1 MSLIDFGT
9 IGMTMTMEKPTLD
22 RQKLAKVAMLL
33 TSSQPGEVVAAAG
46 RLVSM
51 LSAVGMSPSDLV
63 LTEPDADPFGMSQ
76 PDNFALHKA
85 RAEAEHF
92 KREVQRQRAWYE
104 ELLKERDDALARVEE
119 LEDEIESLQ
128 PELDW
133 VPLAEA
139 FRRANRRGINSI
151 LAKNLEYL
159 AYTNKLTLAHK
170 RTLREFSKSR
180 RGKKA
185 A

>member
-1 MSLIDFGT
+1 
-9 IGMTMTMEKPTLD
+9 MTHEKPTLD

-33 TSSQPGEVVAAAG
+33 TSPQPGEVAAAAG

-51 LSAVGMSPSDLV
+51 LAVAGMTPADLV
-63 LTEPDADPFGMSQ
+63 LNEACTSVNTSAVDTL
-76 PDNFALHKA
+76 ALHRA

-92 KREVQRQRAWYE
+92 KTELQRQRKWYE
-104 ELLKERDDALARVEE
+104 EMLRERDDALARVEE
-119 LEDEIESLQ
+119 LEDELESML

-133 VPLAEA
+133 VSLAEA
-139 FRRANRRGINSI
+139 FRRANRRGANSI

-159 AYTNKLTLAHK
+159 ACINKLTLAHK
-170 RTLREFSKSR
+170 RMLREFSKTR
-180 RGKKA
+180 RGKQA